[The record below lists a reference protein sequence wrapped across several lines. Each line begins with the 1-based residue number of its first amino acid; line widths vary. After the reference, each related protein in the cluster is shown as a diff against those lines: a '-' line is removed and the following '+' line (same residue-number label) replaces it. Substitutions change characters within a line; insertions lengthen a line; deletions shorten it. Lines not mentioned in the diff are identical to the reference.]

1 LSTERRI
8 PDDER
13 GVPRS
18 KQLDRALARTSDA
31 PLRSGN
37 RLTLLENGPDTYEE
51 WLGTIASAE
60 RFVHLENYIFR
71 ADGIGR
77 RFADALSEKASSGV
91 PVRVLYDWFGC
102 LDVPRSFWDGMRQ
115 AGVEVRAVNPP
126 TLGEPLGVARRD
138 HRKLVCVDGIYGS
151 TGGVCIADGWLT
163 RSPETTLPYRDTAVS
178 VRGPAV
184 ADLDRA
190 FAAVWDEA
198 AVVPHGEPLPDAERP
213 TAETIPTAGDQAVR
227 VVIQE
232 PSRMRMLRM
241 LQLLAAGVES
251 RLWITDPYFLSLP
264 VLTQALL
271 AAARDGVD
279 VRVLLP
285 ATNDLPWIGLLSR
298 TGYRQFL
305 EANVRLFEY
314 AGPMIHAKT
323 VVADG
328 WWSKVGSTNLN
339 FSSLSANW
347 ELDLV
352 AEDRPFA
359 ARMEATFEADLENAR
374 EIRLVSNSR
383 RPRVRPER
391 DLDTADRQGRRAG
404 RRGIVGSGSGASA
417 TAFRVGST
425 ALQKGS
431 APLQTH
437 ERGIAAAASA
447 LLLFLSLLTFRFPR
461 LISYPVALLGT
472 VFGGLAIVRS
482 LRSLLLRDRSSLTI
496 TGDRGEG

>member
-1 LSTERRI
+1 MSTERRI
-8 PDDER
+8 PDDES
-13 GVPRS
+13 GVPRNERM
-18 KQLDRALARTSDA
+18 DRALARTSDA
-31 PLRSGN
+31 PLRGGN
-37 RLTLLENGPDTYEE
+37 RLTLLENGPDTYDE
-51 WLGTIASAE
+51 WLGAIEGAE
-60 RFVHLENYIFR
+60 RFVHLENYIFL

-77 RFADALSEKASSGV
+77 RFAAALSKKASSGV

-102 LDVPRSFWDGMRQ
+102 LDVPRSFWQGMRE
-115 AGVEVRAVNPP
+115 AGVEVRVVNPP

-138 HRKLVCVDGIYGS
+138 HRKVICVDGTYAS

-163 RSPETTLPYRDTAVS
+163 LAPETNLPYRDTAVS

-198 AVVPHGEPLPDAERP
+198 GVRAAPLPVDERP
-213 TAETIPTAGDQAVR
+213 TADGIGAVGDQAVR

-241 LQLLAAGVES
+241 LQLLAAGVER
-251 RLWITDPYFLSLP
+251 RLWITDPYFVSMP

-271 AAARDGVD
+271 AASRDGVD

-305 EANVRLFEY
+305 EAGVRLFEY

-339 FSSLSANW
+339 VSSLSANW

-359 ARMEATFEADLENAR
+359 AKMEEVFDRDLDNAR
-374 EIRLVSNSR
+374 EIKFHPSSR
-383 RPRVRPER
+383 RPKVRPEAGI
-391 DLDTADRQGRRAG
+391 DAANRRARRRG
-404 RRGIVGSGSGASA
+404 RRGVVGTGSGASA

-437 ERGIAAAASA
+437 ERGIAAAVSA
-447 LLLFLSLLTFRFPR
+447 LLLAVSLLTFRFPR
-461 LISYPVALLGT
+461 LISYPLALVGT
-472 VFGGLAIVRS
+472 VFGGLAVIRS
-482 LRSLLLRDRSSLTI
+482 LRSLLQSELSALVSEESDE
-496 TGDRGEG
+496 D

>member
-1 LSTERRI
+1 MSTERRI

-13 GVPRS
+13 GVARNA
-18 KQLDRALARTSDA
+18 QLDRALARTSDA
-31 PLRSGN
+31 PLRAGN
-37 RLTLLENGPDTYEE
+37 RLTLLENGPDTYDE
-51 WLGTIASAE
+51 WLNAIAHAE

-77 RFADALSEKASSGV
+77 RFARTLSEKASSGV

-102 LDVPRSFWDGMRQ
+102 LDVSRSFWAGMRE
-115 AGVEVRAVNPP
+115 AGVEVRVVNPP

-138 HRKLVCVDGIYGS
+138 HRKLVSVDGTYAS

-163 RSPETTLPYRDTAVS
+163 RSPGTDLPYRDTAVS

-198 AVVPHGEPLPDAERP
+198 GVKSAPLPEAERP
-213 TAETIPTAGDQAVR
+213 VAQRIVRAGDQAVR

-232 PSRMRMLRM
+232 PSRMRILRM
-241 LQLLAAGVES
+241 LQLLAAGVER
-251 RLWITDPYFLSLP
+251 RLWITDPYFLSMP
-264 VLTQALL
+264 ILTQALL
-271 AAARDGVD
+271 AASRDGVD

-339 FSSLSANW
+339 AASLSANW

-359 ARMEATFEADLENAR
+359 AQMEATFEADLQNAR
-374 EIRLVSNSR
+374 EIRLLSNSR

-391 DLDTADRQGRRAG
+391 DLDVADRQRRRAG
-404 RRGIVGSGSGASA
+404 RRGVVGSGSGASA
-417 TAFRVGST
+417 TALRVGST

-437 ERGIAAAASA
+437 ERAIAGVASA
-447 LLLFLSLLTFRFPR
+447 LLLLFSLLTFRFPR
-461 LISYPVALLGT
+461 IVSYPVALLGT
-472 VFGGLAIVRS
+472 VFSGLAIVRTI
-482 LRSLLLRDRSSLTI
+482 RSVLQRDQSSLTA
-496 TGDRGEG
+496 TDGRDED